1 METVLVKA
9 LTIAGSDPGGGAGI
23 QADLKTFQALGVYG
37 MAVITALTV
46 QNTTGVKATNVVAG
60 KIVADQLEF
69 LLKDI
74 KPEATKTGMLG
85 TKEIVTVVAKKIKK
99 FQLRGVVVDPVMF
112 ASSGKPLLNKSGI
125 AELKRS
131 LLCLA
136 TVVTPN
142 LREASVLCGFEV
154 RTIEDMLRSAETI
167 KKFGARYVII
177 KGGHLP
183 QSEQAVDFLFDG
195 SGHTYLPG
203 LRFAGG
209 ETVHGT
215 GCVFSAALTAYL
227 AQGTDILTAAKG
239 AKEFVLQSICN
250 AVKLGAGK
258 SQTNTIPRK
267 NFEIHS

>member
-1 METVLVKA
+1 MRTGVVKV

-46 QNTTGVKATNVVAG
+46 QNTTGVRATNVVAE

-69 LLKDI
+69 LLNDI

-85 TKEIVTVVAKKIKK
+85 TKEIVSIVAKKIRK
-99 FQLRGVVVDPVMF
+99 FQLKKVVVDPVMF
-112 ASSGKPLLNKSGI
+112 ASSGKPLLNASGI

-131 LLCLA
+131 LLSLA

-142 LREASVLCGFEV
+142 LREASVLSGFEV
-154 RTIEDMLRSAETI
+154 KTIEDMLRAAEII
-167 KKFGARYVII
+167 KKLGVSYVLI

-183 QSEQAVDFLFDG
+183 QSEQAVDILFDG
-195 SGHTYLPG
+195 NGHTFLPG
-203 LRFAGG
+203 YRFAKG
-209 ETVHGT
+209 EEVHGT

-227 AQGTDILTAAKG
+227 AEGNDILTAAKK
-239 AKEFVLQSICN
+239 AKEFVFQSICN
-250 AVKLGAGK
+250 AVKLGAGQP
-258 SQTNTIPRK
+258 QTNTILK
-267 NFEIHS
+267 QNY